1 MKPFK
6 PVFTSNFNESIR
18 IEADTENHTTSDA
31 GAILIRSILNKTKIL
46 DVLIPGI
53 RIGPHILWPVP
64 DVGAGMGSDDIQ
76 SGLR

>member
-18 IEADTENHTTSDA
+18 VEADMENHTTSDA

-46 DVLIPGI
+46 DVLVTG
-53 RIGPHILWPVP
+53 L
-64 DVGAGMGSDDIQ
+64 SDPRDQ
-76 SGLR
+76 TFFGQLLLQ